1 MSKNNNFILSVL
13 NVLSWIIFIGLCV
26 EAGALIF
33 NFVFTLFKPI
43 ATNNIYKGLNLS
55 DLYENHFPYYIGLM
69 SFVIVISLLKAY
81 LFYLVVNIFMKLNLV
96 KPFSSE
102 IAKLIEKISYEA
114 LAIGIVSAVA
124 HHYTKRLIHSGY
136 EVNQIEE
143 YWNDIAAFLM
153 MAAILFV
160 ISQIFRKGI
169 ELQNEN
175 DLTV

>member
-1 MSKNNNFILSVL
+1 MLSL
-13 NVLSWIIFIGLCV
+13 II
-26 EAGALIF
+26 
-33 NFVFTLFKPI
+33 TQ
-43 ATNNIYKGLNLS
+43 
-55 DLYENHFPYYIGLM
+55 
-69 SFVIVISLLKAY
+69 
-81 LFYLVVNIFMKLNLV
+81 
-96 KPFSSE
+96 
-102 IAKLIEKISYEA
+102 
-114 LAIGIVSAVA
+114 
-124 HHYTKRLIHSGY
+124 RLIHSGY